1 MITLADIQRKVGV
14 NPDGKWGPITAD
26 AIAKALG
33 IDVPKHE
40 LSNSK
45 AFFDAV
51 RSITASL
58 SQTQVDG
65 INAIIDHASHHPLG
79 WVAYELATAWHE
91 ARFKPQ
97 SEWGKGKGRPY
108 GKPGAYYGQ
117 APYGR
122 GFVQL
127 TWDRNYEWADKR
139 FGMNGALLKNFDLA
153 LEPDLAA
160 RILVIGMEEGAF
172 TGKKLSDY
180 LTGWRGDKQS
190 FINSRRIVNGT
201 DKADLIAGH
210 AMHFQNA
217 LELGGW
223 A

>member
-1 MITLADIQRKVGV
+1 MITLSDIQRHLGV
-14 NPDGKWGPITAD
+14 NPDGKLGPVTLA
-26 AIAKALG
+26 AIADALG
-33 IDVPKHE
+33 INSPKHE

-51 RSITASL
+51 KSITSSL
-58 SQTQVDG
+58 NQTQVDS
-65 INAIIDHASHHPLG
+65 INAILKHASHQPLG

-108 GKPGAYYGQ
+108 GNPGKHFGQ

-122 GFVQL
+122 GLVQL

-139 FGMNGALLKNFDLA
+139 FGLNGALLKNFDLA

-172 TGKKLSDY
+172 TGKKLADY

-201 DKADLIAGH
+201 DKADLIAGY
-210 AMHFQNA
+210 AMQFQNA

-223 A
+223 T